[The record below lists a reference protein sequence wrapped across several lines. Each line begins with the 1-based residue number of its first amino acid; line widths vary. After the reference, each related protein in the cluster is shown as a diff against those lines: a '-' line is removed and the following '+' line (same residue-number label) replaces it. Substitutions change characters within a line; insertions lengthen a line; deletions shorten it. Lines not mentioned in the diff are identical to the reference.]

1 VRRLVAIALLLVLPA
16 CGAASRAEYA
26 ASSPSTVT
34 RASDDYYQD
43 EAGAAGVSYGGV
55 EERNADVPAQYAQN
69 QQTAAQESAT
79 DAIAQPLLIYTA
91 DLTVAVHHVTAK
103 QDRVEAIASE
113 LGGHLSQ
120 RTNDTIVIRIPA
132 RAFDGAMAQIQALG
146 DVLSRNIQV
155 QDVSEEFRDTETRIQ
170 TLEAMR
176 RRLEELLRQANNV
189 EAALAVEQQLERITV
204 ELERLRGRLRFLADR
219 VAFSTI
225 TVRFS
230 ERTETREPQFRLPFP
245 WLDSLGL
252 QRLLQL

>member
-1 VRRLVAIALLLVLPA
+1 MRRLVAIALLLVLPA

-26 ASSPSTVT
+26 ASSPSTDT
-34 RASDDYYQD
+34 RASDDYYRD
-43 EAGAAGVSYGGV
+43 EAGAGVSYGGV
-55 EERNADVPAQYAQN
+55 EERGADAPAQYAQN
-69 QQTAAQESAT
+69 QQTAAQETAT
-79 DAIAQPLLIYTA
+79 DATAQPLLIYTA